1 MVVHLTLNANNMDSK
16 KSENFKR
23 CVRCILPDHL
33 PSVHLD
39 KDGICNHCRKLDSL
53 MENWERNKTHRLE
66 ELEGLINRTKKTDHQ
81 YDCLVTLS
89 GGKDST
95 FALYLMSKVYKLKC
109 LCVTFDNGFM
119 SEFARKNITMAVE
132 SANADHIYYH
142 INRKNLLKLYNLSLR
157 KSGQFCS
164 VCMRGIGMCME
175 FPLKAFNIP
184 LAISGDGQRISY
196 LNSFP
201 EVFQGGDA
209 NYFTTMVSGDPLKK
223 EVNAMQLSS
232 VSLYQKVVR
241 KLRYW
246 SRRIFRLPS
255 NKSTTF
261 LQLYDFVEFAPDKI
275 LKIIQEEM
283 GWTKPEVEYEHIDC
297 LLHEMQHYVN
307 IFKFE
312 GITMHTFYRS
322 YLIRIGILTRDEAL
336 SLEYEELNTQKEPEI
351 LDSFLKQIQM
361 SPEEFFS
368 SVSNWKNLDRF
379 RTKKNRIT
387 GN

>member
-1 MVVHLTLNANNMDSK
+1 MDSK
-16 KSENFKR
+16 KSENYKR
-23 CVRCILPDHL
+23 CIRCILPDHL

-53 MENWERNKTHRLE
+53 MGDWERNKSQRLE
-66 ELEGLINRTKKTDHQ
+66 ELESLINRTKKTDQQ

-95 FALYLMSKVYKLKC
+95 FALYLMAKVYKLKC

-119 SEFARKNITMAVE
+119 SEFARRNITKAIE

-142 INRKNLLKLYNLSLR
+142 INQKNLLRLYNLSLK

-164 VCMRGIGMCME
+164 VCMRGISMCME

-184 LAISGDGQRISY
+184 LAISGDGKRISY

-209 NYFTTMVSGDPLKK
+209 RYFTNMVSGDPLEK
-223 EVNAMQLSS
+223 ESKPMLISGD
-232 VSLYQKVVR
+232 SLHQRVIG
-241 KLRYW
+241 KLRYI
-246 SRRIFRLPS
+246 SRSIFKLQPDK
-255 NKSTTF
+255 NITY
-261 LQLYDFVEFAPDKI
+261 LQLYDFVEFSPNKI
-275 LKIIQEEM
+275 LKIIQDEM

-307 IFKFE
+307 IYKFE

-322 YLIRIGILTRDEAL
+322 YLIRLGILTRDEAL
-336 SLEYEELNTQKEPEI
+336 SLEYEELNIQKEPEI

-368 SVSNWKNLDRF
+368 SVSNWKNIDKF

-387 GN
+387 SI